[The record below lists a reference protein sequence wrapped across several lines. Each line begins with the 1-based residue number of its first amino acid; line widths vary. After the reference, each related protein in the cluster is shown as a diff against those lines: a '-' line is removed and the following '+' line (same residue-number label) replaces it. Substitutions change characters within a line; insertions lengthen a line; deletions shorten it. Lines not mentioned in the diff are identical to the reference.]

1 MQDLRSSH
9 DLRSSFEDHI
19 VGLRRYARSL
29 VGDPSESDDL
39 VQECMLRALSASHLW
54 PQIRNVRAYLFTV
67 LHHAHVDYRAD
78 QRKRLP
84 AAPLEQIEH
93 LLHTYGN
100 QDARLELR
108 DMSRALAA
116 LSAEQREIVL
126 LIAIDGLSYEEV
138 SRRLSIPIGTVMSR
152 LFRARE
158 ALRYLM
164 AGRGKKTVQN
174 AKGPGAREVSSAG
187 GFAAA

>member
-29 VGDPSESDDL
+29 VGDPGESDDL

-93 LLHTYGN
+93 LLHAYGN

-158 ALRYLM
+158 TLRYLM
-164 AGRGKKTVQN
+164 AGRGRKPVQN
-174 AKGPGAREVSSAG
+174 AKRPGARKVSSAG

>member
-1 MQDLRSSH
+1 MQ
-9 DLRSSFEDHI
+9 DLRSSFEDHLA
-19 VGLRRYARSL
+19 GLRRYARSL
-29 VGDPSESDDL
+29 VGDPVESDDL

-93 LLHTYGN
+93 LLHAYGN

-126 LIAIDGLSYEEV
+126 LVAIDGLSYDEV

-158 ALRYLM
+158 MLRYLM
-164 AGRGKKTVQN
+164 AGHGRKERQTAKKPCAHEV
-174 AKGPGAREVSSAG
+174 PRAREL
-187 GFAAA
+187 AAA

>member
-1 MQDLRSSH
+1 MH
-9 DLRSSFEDHI
+9 DLRSSFEDHMA
-19 VGLRRYARSL
+19 GLRRYARSL
-29 VGDPSESDDL
+29 VGDPGESDDL

-84 AAPLEQIEH
+84 AASLEQVEH
-93 LLHTYGN
+93 LFHAHGN
-100 QDARLELR
+100 QDVRLELR
-108 DMSRALAA
+108 DMSRALAT
-116 LSAEQREIVL
+116 LSVEQRKIVL

-158 ALRYLM
+158 TLRCMM
-164 AGRGKKTVQN
+164 AGREQKDAQN
-174 AKGPGAREVSSAG
+174 ARKPCARAEKGVVGEL
-187 GFAAA
+187 AAA

>member
-1 MQDLRSSH
+1 MH
-9 DLRSSFEDHI
+9 DLRSSFEDHMA
-19 VGLRRYARSL
+19 GLRRYARSL
-29 VGDPSESDDL
+29 VGDPAESDDL

-78 QRKRLP
+78 QRKRSS
-84 AAPLEQIEH
+84 AAPLEQVEH
-93 LLHTYGN
+93 LFHAYGN
-100 QDARLELR
+100 QDSRLELR
-108 DMSRALAA
+108 DMSRALAT
-116 LSAEQREIVL
+116 LPDEQRTIVL

-138 SRRLSIPIGTVMSR
+138 SRQLSIPIGTVMSR

-164 AGRGKKTVQN
+164 AGSAKKKQKIGN
-174 AKGPGAREVSSAG
+174 NPGALGVESVAEL
-187 GFAAA
+187 AAA

>member
-1 MQDLRSSH
+1 VQ
-9 DLRSSFEDHI
+9 DLRSSFEDHMT
-19 VGLRRYARSL
+19 GLRRYARSL
-29 VGDPSESDDL
+29 VGDPGESDDL

-84 AAPLEQIEH
+84 AAPLEQVEH
-93 LLHTYGN
+93 LFQVHGN
-100 QDARLELR
+100 QDTRLELR

-116 LSAEQREIVL
+116 LSAEQRKIVL

-138 SRRLSIPIGTVMSR
+138 SQQLSIPIGTVMSR

-158 ALRYLM
+158 TLRYLM
-164 AGRGKKTVQN
+164 TGRDGKDLQT
-174 AKGPGAREVSSAG
+174 AKKPRARETKSADE
-187 GFAAA
+187 FVAA